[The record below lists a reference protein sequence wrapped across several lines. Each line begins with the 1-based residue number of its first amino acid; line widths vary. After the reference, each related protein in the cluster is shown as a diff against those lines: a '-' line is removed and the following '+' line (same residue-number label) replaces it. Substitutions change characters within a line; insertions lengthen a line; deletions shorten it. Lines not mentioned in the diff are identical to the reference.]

1 MAGGGQAKKARR
13 LMVIQVAELSSH
25 ETDALLKGLSCEG
38 LQNVRE
44 AFHTEKSNIDG
55 GKPTW
60 ALLRSDRIYYV
71 AQWQND
77 PYLLVGIH
85 PNPLPSSPHI
95 VNISSLARVASV
107 PKGKAADC
115 LRTVIQEKLI
125 PFCKQNG
132 KTLIVARIHTERG
145 LKAFRAIQSE
155 RPGGISIVKIEV
167 TSPDWSC
174 TMSVDVQQAQVYEL

>member
-1 MAGGGQAKKARR
+1 
-13 LMVIQVAELSSH
+13 MVIQVAELSSH
-25 ETDALLKGLSCEG
+25 ETDALLRGLSCEG

-44 AFHTEKSNIDG
+44 AFHTEKANIDG

-60 ALLRSDRIYYV
+60 ALPRNDRIYYV

-77 PYLLVGIH
+77 PYVLLGIH
-85 PNPLPSSPHI
+85 PSPLPGSPHI
-95 VNISSLARVASV
+95 VNISSLARVASAA
-107 PKGKAADC
+107 KGKAADC
-115 LRTVIQEKLI
+115 LRSVIQEKLV

-145 LKAFRAIQSE
+145 LKAFRALQSV
-155 RPGGISIVKIEV
+155 RPGGISSVEIEV

-174 TMSVDVQQAQVYEL
+174 TMRVDVQQAQVDEL

>member
-1 MAGGGQAKKARR
+1 
-13 LMVIQVAELSSH
+13 MVIQVAEVSSH
-25 ETDALLKGLSCEG
+25 ELDVLLKGVSCEG

-44 AFHTEKSNIDG
+44 AFHTEKANIDG
-55 GKPTW
+55 GKSTW
-60 ALLRSDRIYYV
+60 ALSRNDRIYYV

-95 VNISSLARVASV
+95 VNISSLARVASAA
-107 PKGKAADC
+107 KGKAADC
-115 LRTVIQEKLI
+115 LRTVIQEKLV

-132 KTLIVARIHTERG
+132 KSLIVARIHTERG
-145 LKAFRAIQSE
+145 LKAFRALQNV
-155 RPGGISIVKIEV
+155 RPGGISSVEIGA

-174 TMSVDVQQAQVYEL
+174 TMSVDVQQSQVDEV

>member
-1 MAGGGQAKKARR
+1 
-13 LMVIQVAELSSH
+13 MVIQVAELSSR
-25 ETDALLKGLSCEG
+25 EMDTLLRGLSCEG

-44 AFHTEKSNIDG
+44 AFHAEKANIDG

-60 ALLRSDRIYYV
+60 ALSRNERMYYV

-95 VNISSLARVASV
+95 VNISSLARVASAA
-107 PKGKAADC
+107 KRNAADC
-115 LRTVIQEKLI
+115 LRTIIQEKLV

-132 KTLIVARIHTERG
+132 KTQIVARIHTERG
-145 LKAFRAIQSE
+145 LKAFRALQSV
-155 RPGGISIVKIEV
+155 RPCGISSVEIEA
-167 TSPDWSC
+167 TRPDWSC
-174 TMSVDVQQAQVYEL
+174 TMRVDV